1 MHINDDHFP
10 VSLALIEQSHDTE
23 NLNLLNLTDVA
34 DLFTDLT
41 DIQRVVVT
49 LGFCLRVES
58 SRVLPCLAMI
68 NDAQRTEQG

>member
-41 DIQRVVVT
+41 DIQWVVVT

-58 SRVLPCLAMI
+58 SRVLPSLAMI
-68 NDAQRTEQG
+68 DDAQPTEQE